1 MPRGATLNQWA
12 AFNRAYSHELC
23 DCDPHD
29 VNAPRCRSTLP
40 IGNPAIPGRVCY
52 RSKYRSRRS
61 RSSAA
66 LNDHTAWTQSPGYGR
81 GRSSRMRFCAGPA
94 ERIPGALRR
103 ARPPTG
109 VPSTAFRLVVRCH
122 LRKIN
127 DLIRGGRRGAQLIGG
142 AICLTSAR
150 LMSEWAHY
158 CTAKPVDTQAT
169 SRRSVRGG
177 YDGQASQQTRPDDDA
192 LRQEIS

>member
-1 MPRGATLNQWA
+1 MPRGATLA

-94 ERIPGALRR
+94 ERIPGGLRR

-109 VPSTAFRLVVRCH
+109 APSTAFRLSRH
-122 LRKIN
+122 AAAA
-127 DLIRGGRRGAQLIGG
+127 RGAWAGG
-142 AICLTSAR
+142 ARQPKS
-150 LMSEWAHY
+150 H
-158 CTAKPVDTQAT
+158 KPAGALGRAVGAPV
-169 SRRSVRGG
+169 RSG
-177 YDGQASQQTRPDDDA
+177 
-192 LRQEIS
+192 